1 MPHTYTNVLIHFIF
15 STKDRA
21 PLIVNE
27 IREKVIGYLGG
38 IIRELKGSP
47 MSINAVA
54 DHVHA
59 LIRMPSDVSPAEMMR
74 VVKTNSSRWVH
85 EQWPAQESFVWQTGY
100 GAFSVSESNLDQVRE
115 YIARQEEHHKRMT
128 FQEEFIAFLKRHNVQ
143 YEPKYVWE

>member
-1 MPHTYTNVLIHFIF
+1 MPHTYTDVLIHFIF

-21 PLIVNE
+21 PLLATE
-27 IREKVIGYLGG
+27 IREKVISYLGG
-38 IIRELKGSP
+38 IVRELKGSP

-74 VVKTNSSRWVH
+74 VVRTNSSRWVH
-85 EQWPAQESFVWQTGY
+85 EQWPQQESFAWQTGY

-128 FQEEFIAFLKRHNVQ
+128 FQEEFIAFLKRHNVH
-143 YEPKYVWE
+143 YDPKYAWE

>member
-1 MPHTYTNVLIHFIF
+1 MPHTYTDVLIHFIF

-21 PLIVNE
+21 PLIATE

-38 IIRELKGSP
+38 IVRELKGSP

-54 DHVHA
+54 DHVHM

-85 EQWPAQESFVWQTGY
+85 EQWAQQASFAWQTGY
-100 GAFSVSESNLDQVRE
+100 GAFSVSESNVDQVKE
-115 YIARQEEHHKRMT
+115 YIARQEEHHKSIT

-143 YEPKYVWE
+143 YDPKYVWE

>member
-1 MPHTYTNVLIHFIF
+1 MPHTYTDVLIHFIF

-21 PLIVNE
+21 PLIANE
-27 IREKVIGYLGG
+27 IRERVIGYLGG

-59 LIRMPSDVSPAEMMR
+59 LIRMPSDVSPAEMIR

-85 EQWPAQESFVWQTGY
+85 EQWPAQESFAWQTGY

-143 YEPKYVWE
+143 YEPK

>member
-1 MPHTYTNVLIHFIF
+1 
-15 STKDRA
+15 
-21 PLIVNE
+21 
-27 IREKVIGYLGG
+27 
-38 IIRELKGSP
+38 

-128 FQEEFIAFLKRHNVQ
+128 FQEEFIAFLKRHNLQ
-143 YEPKYVWE
+143 YDPKYIWE